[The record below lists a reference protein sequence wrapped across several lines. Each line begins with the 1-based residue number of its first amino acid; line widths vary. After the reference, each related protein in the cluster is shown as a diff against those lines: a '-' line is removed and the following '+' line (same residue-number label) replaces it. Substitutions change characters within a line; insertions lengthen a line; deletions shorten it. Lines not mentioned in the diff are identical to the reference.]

1 MASGGVHVIVELTFI
16 VLCHQDRMEVIYD
29 PIISGI
35 LDQRA
40 NAPIMA
46 IL

>member
-1 MASGGVHVIVELTFI
+1 MSGGVHVIVELTFI
-16 VLCHQDRMEVIYD
+16 VLCHQDRVEVKYD
-29 PIISGI
+29 LIISGI
-35 LDQRA
+35 LDECA